1 MDPVFIY
8 FKEIDFTDDNQF
20 TLDFSREEHIQEI
33 IFLENKNYYIVSLN
47 CNLVL
52 KEHIEHKKNLL
63 KNFLKKVDCYFNKD
77 QHIKMILRMLY

>member
-1 MDPVFIY
+1 MDPFFIY

-20 TLDFSREEHIQEI
+20 TLNFLREEHIQEI